1 MSILNYLVKERDSL
15 NVRLM
20 KNLSSKHI
28 VMYCLMLT
36 QSLLFKSKCSI
47 ASELNTL
54 LDTFYDNPL
63 FYYREHKRLVKG
75 QYRARRLPQYELQK
89 IHCQNFTEWFKKRV
103 LFFYYNA
110 NSTTA
115 LFVRRK
121 ILTVILFRLHA

>member
-1 MSILNYLVKERDSL
+1 MMMKMTKMKLKNPTFFVQEDLWGNMSILNYLVKERDSL

-20 KNLSSKHI
+20 TNLLSKHI

-63 FYYREHKRLVKG
+63 FL
-75 QYRARRLPQYELQK
+75 LQG
-89 IHCQNFTEWFKKRV
+89 
-103 LFFYYNA
+103 A
-110 NSTTA
+110 
-115 LFVRRK
+115 
-121 ILTVILFRLHA
+121 